1 MCAHIVAAL
10 DVGGVTLKPML
21 QFASWATRANYHTPV
36 ELFTVNYDLVIETAL
51 EEIRALYFDGFVGA
65 LKGRFQTE
73 LVEQWPEEAQAL
85 VPATFVRLWKLH
97 GSVNWAWTADAEIV
111 RLGHP
116 VTTGQAAAIY
126 PSDTKYEESRRV
138 PFVVLQDRLR
148 RALNQPE
155 TLMLIS
161 GYSFADDHLNELLFD
176 AATRR
181 ERSELIAFCF
191 SDIPAALAE
200 QAERTPNLQAVA
212 PREAIIGGVRAAW
225 ATPPDP
231 PAGAGRT
238 MRSRLATSRRLPPTW
253 RVAPIRTRAS
263 PGALKMAERS
273 PTQIGRVR
281 QVLGATV
288 TVELARDLA
297 GVAPIYRG
305 RLQQVGQIGSLVRI
319 PQGLVDLIA
328 TVNLVGIAELAG
340 PVAPTEALHAGERW
354 LQIQLLG
361 EVDRG
366 TGRFQRGVGSYPG
379 LDDPV
384 HFTTPDQLA
393 TVFPPPGPE
402 RLRIGRL
409 AAAEEVPVC
418 LDAGRLVTRHAA
430 IVGSTGSG
438 KTTAVAAL
446 FRASSVAAGGP
457 RTSSSSIPTASMRAR
472 WAPPHRSVAY
482 SVTATTPYA
491 SPIGHCRPG
500 TSCGSSPA
508 RPAEPL
514 SRDGSPNSSRRAA
527 GRSSNRP
534 AGAAGPAAVT
544 SDTPVPFDLRP
555 IWHQL
560 EYDNRETR

>member
-1 MCAHIVAAL
+1 MPEHDVLRFATDLSAKLATRSRHVGAFLGAGAARACGLPDVTGLQAEILDRLGDDDERVMRALLENNRNLEQVLGRLRRIAALVSGAETVDSLTADAAGDLDRDVCAHIVAAL

-161 GYSFADDHLNELLFD
+161 GYSFTDDHLNELLFD

-200 QAERTPNLQAVA
+200 RAERTPNLQAVA

-231 PAGAGRT
+231 PAGAWENDAFALGDFT
-238 MRSRLATSRRLPPTW
+238 SLA
-253 RVAPIRTRAS
+253 AY
-263 PGALKMAERS
+263 
-273 PTQIGRVR
+273 
-281 QVLGATV
+281 
-288 TVELARDLA
+288 LARGTDPDPRF
-297 GVAPIYRG
+297 AP
-305 RLQQVGQIGSLVRI
+305 
-319 PQGLVDLIA
+319 
-328 TVNLVGIAELAG
+328 
-340 PVAPTEALHAGERW
+340 AP
-354 LQIQLLG
+354 
-361 EVDRG
+361 
-366 TGRFQRGVGSYPG
+366 
-379 LDDPV
+379 
-384 HFTTPDQLA
+384 
-393 TVFPPPGPE
+393 
-402 RLRIGRL
+402 
-409 AAAEEVPVC
+409 
-418 LDAGRLVTRHAA
+418 
-430 IVGSTGSG
+430 
-438 KTTAVAAL
+438 
-446 FRASSVAAGGP
+446 
-457 RTSSSSIPTASMRAR
+457 
-472 WAPPHRSVAY
+472 
-482 SVTATTPYA
+482 
-491 SPIGHCRPG
+491 
-500 TSCGSSPA
+500 
-508 RPAEPL
+508 
-514 SRDGSPNSSRRAA
+514 
-527 GRSSNRP
+527 
-534 AGAAGPAAVT
+534 
-544 SDTPVPFDLRP
+544 
-555 IWHQL
+555 
-560 EYDNRETR
+560 